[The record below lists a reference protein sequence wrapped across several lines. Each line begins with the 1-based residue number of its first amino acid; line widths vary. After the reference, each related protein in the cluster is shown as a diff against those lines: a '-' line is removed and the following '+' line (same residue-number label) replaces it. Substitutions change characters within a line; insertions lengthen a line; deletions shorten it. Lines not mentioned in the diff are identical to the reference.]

1 MWLENSTFFFIGR
14 TSREHKPHLR
24 EVRNQNGWTLCR
36 SHTFVF
42 GMWRPLLAITLSASA
57 AFAQGQ
63 STAYDALRVVG
74 TQLDR
79 SSVNRIISVSGSDG
93 DPQPVRWTVSV
104 ADRAAAGGVR
114 EVEVANGR
122 IVAQRMPG
130 ATGSSAGT
138 TIKTARLNLDS
149 SGAFSVASY
158 TADKSHSNFALAS
171 YTLRSNERGEP
182 VWIVTLQDE
191 NRRPIG
197 TIHIGANKGNVTRV
211 EGLYRGQSMA
221 QVQEDP
227 APVPRSRREVR
238 VEPSSRDDEE
248 LSRNDA
254 TYDARDSSADEDDDG
269 DVNPV
274 KKRVKQMFHRT
285 KDDAQ
290 QMFQRTKNDAQRMFG
305 RVRRNF
311 EDYFYRN

>member
-1 MWLENSTFFFIGR
+1 
-14 TSREHKPHLR
+14 
-24 EVRNQNGWTLCR
+24 
-36 SHTFVF
+36 
-42 GMWRPLLAITLSASA
+42 MWRPVLAILLSVSA

-93 DPQPVRWTVSV
+93 DPQPVRWTVLV

-122 IVAQRMPG
+122 IVAQRMRGAAGSTTG
-130 ATGSSAGT
+130 AT
-138 TIKTARLNLDS
+138 IRTARLNLDS

-191 NRRPIG
+191 HRHPIG

-227 APVPRSRREVR
+227 VPVPRSRREVR
-238 VEPSSRDDEE
+238 VEPNSRDDQE
-248 LSRNDA
+248 LSRNEPD
-254 TYDARDSSADEDDDG
+254 YDAPDSNADEDDDG

-274 KKRVKQMFHRT
+274 KKRVKQVFHRT
-285 KDDAQ
+285 RDNAQ